1 MSTNVSM
8 GQEDITI
15 INIYHHDNNFFLDM
29 TPKAQI
35 IKAKIKWEC
44 NKLKSFYTTKEIIN
58 TMKRQPT
65 KWEKISVSHILAKGL
80 ISNIYSKEII

>member
-1 MSTNVSM
+1 M

-15 INIYHHDNNFFLDM
+15 INIYHHDNFFLDM
-29 TPKAQI
+29 TPKEQI

-65 KWEKISVSHILAKGL
+65 KWEKISVSHKLAKGL